1 MKKKIYS
8 VFLLVAVAVLT
19 SSNTGCGGNDAK
31 TSGNPPKKPVTR
43 ADSAKSDTTHTK
55 PIHN

>member
-1 MKKKIYS
+1 MKKKIYLI
-8 VFLLVAVAVLT
+8 FLLAVVAIMT

-31 TSGNPPKKPVTR
+31 TSGASPKVPAAN
-43 ADSAKSDTTHTK
+43 ADSTKSDTTHTK